1 MAIGPVTERNSMA
14 YGERPDGRRVPGGAR
29 WCRWAGGAKS
39 GRPADVAMM
48 QATNFGDLDDHAD
61 FWPLDWP
68 RVGCI
73 LVEREVSSGPVIVRE
88 VVREDAAQVPVAQD
102 EDVVQTLAPDRAD
115 EALREGVLP
124 RAVGWRRDF
133 GDPHALHSLPERV
146 TVDAVAIAEEIGR
159 RAVLRERVDELLGWS
174 RRRWDAR

>member
-1 MAIGPVTERNSMA
+1 VANGPATERNSMA
-14 YGERPDGRRVPGGAR
+14 YGEQPDERRAPGGAR
-29 WCRWAGGAKS
+29 WCRWAGAGGAKS

-48 QATNFGDLDDHAD
+48 QATNFGDLDDHAE

-102 EDVVQTLAPDRAD
+102 AHFGHRDAMYAKDNRDP
-115 EALREGVLP
+115 EGGQAWGSSV
-124 RAVGWRRDF
+124 
-133 GDPHALHSLPERV
+133 
-146 TVDAVAIAEEIGR
+146 
-159 RAVLRERVDELLGWS
+159 
-174 RRRWDAR
+174 